1 MNKNLTKKEI
11 VDKTAQYP
19 TSLATLVLSY
29 GINPKYLSNID
40 KTEFWGLNKLYLISE
55 IYDVP
60 FLKKFIINY
69 LETRVSVGAQGRKDI
84 VEITKRASQKLLQEF
99 YERMKT
105 FTEREKKLGE

>member
-1 MNKNLTKKEI
+1 MSNKNKLTKKEI

-40 KTEFWGLNKLYLISE
+40 KMELWDLNALYIISE

-60 FLKKFIINY
+60 WLKKVIINY
-69 LETRVSVGAQGRKDI
+69 LEMRVSVNAQGRKDI
-84 VEITKRASQKLLQEF
+84 VEITKRSAQKLLQEF
-99 YERMKT
+99 YERFKT
-105 FTEREKKLGE
+105 YREKEL

>member
-1 MNKNLTKKEI
+1 MSDKLKKKEI

-29 GINPKYLSNID
+29 GINPKYLSNLD

-69 LETRVSVGAQGRKDI
+69 LEIRVSVEGQGRKDI
-84 VEITKRASQKLLQEF
+84 VEITKRSAQKLLQEF

-105 FTEREKKLGE
+105 YREKEL